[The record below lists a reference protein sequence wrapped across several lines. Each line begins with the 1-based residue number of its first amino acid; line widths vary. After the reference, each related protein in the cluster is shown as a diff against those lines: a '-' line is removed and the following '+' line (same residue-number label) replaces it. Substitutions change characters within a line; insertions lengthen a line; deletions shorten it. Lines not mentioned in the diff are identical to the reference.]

1 MEIKVITICGSM
13 RYAKE
18 MMKISEEL
26 ELKKGYAV
34 IQCVYNVDGLKY
46 EGIDANILDK
56 SGAWY
61 AYKGEKIGQGKE
73 NVKMYLKA
81 NPKLKDELE
90 KQVRDFYSKKEV
102 IDETTE
108 VVEE

>member
-1 MEIKVITICGSM
+1 MK
-13 RYAKE
+13 
-18 MMKISEEL
+18 KISCAITL
-26 ELKKGYAV
+26 LM
-34 IQCVYNVDGLKY
+34 DGK
-46 EGIDANILDK
+46 EQKESEIIDLAANANILDK

>member
-1 MEIKVITICGSM
+1 MYGQGISKESEI
-13 RYAKE
+13 
-18 MMKISEEL
+18 
-26 ELKKGYAV
+26 
-34 IQCVYNVDGLKY
+34 
-46 EGIDANILDK
+46 IDLAANANILDK

>member
-1 MEIKVITICGSM
+1 MYGQGISKESEI
-13 RYAKE
+13 
-18 MMKISEEL
+18 
-26 ELKKGYAV
+26 
-34 IQCVYNVDGLKY
+34 
-46 EGIDANILDK
+46 IDLAANANILDK

-61 AYKGEKIGQGKE
+61 AYKGKKIGQSKE

-81 NPKLKDELE
+81 NPKLRDELE

-102 IDETTE
+102 IDETAE

>member
-1 MEIKVITICGSM
+1 MYGQGISKESEI
-13 RYAKE
+13 
-18 MMKISEEL
+18 
-26 ELKKGYAV
+26 
-34 IQCVYNVDGLKY
+34 
-46 EGIDANILDK
+46 IDLAANANILDK

-81 NPKLKDELE
+81 NPKLRDELE